1 MLAVALGVV
10 LERHLE
16 AASPAELA
24 LWSLR
29 GLEVLEPGLKPELR
43 AGTLLLSRAD
53 RLVASRP
60 VPQPPPGTASDAAAV
75 PLAVTLAAL
84 FDVAWRSSPALR
96 RAGQDGMLRSAFEE
110 LFNHLDPYSRY
121 VSPAEAVATRTR
133 RVGQAGLGLRLA
145 AGRGRRVVVAAL
157 LPEGPAA
164 QAGLRPGDQVLAVD
178 GIGVSVDDLAAAAT
192 LLEGPAGTAVTLRLQ
207 RGGRRFDALLH
218 RIPGVPEPLQA
229 ERREDALWIRLDAF
243 SALTETRLIGALR
256 DGLRP
261 PRPRGVVL
269 DLRGNRG
276 GLLGQA
282 AAVASAFL
290 PGGLVGQTAGRHP
303 DAARRWE
310 ASGPD
315 QAEGLPVVVLI
326 DGRTASA
333 AEIVAAAL
341 ADRGRAVVV
350 GSASTGKGL
359 IQLVVPLPNGAELL
373 VSWSRVLAPLGWPIQ
388 GLGVLPMVCT
398 SLGTE
403 ATAGALVR
411 LRQGE
416 APMALPLARLRAAR
430 APVPGSEVAALRNT
444 CPPAEGRPADLA
456 VARTLLEQPETYAA
470 ALAQ

>member
-1 MLAVALGVV
+1 MAKGRGAAGGGRAADRRHGVPPAAGHPATLSRRPPARLILLFLLLLFGPARAGDAPFSRDEVQLVLAVALGVV

-218 RIPGVPEPLQA
+218 RIPGCQSRC
-229 ERREDALWIRLDAF
+229 RRSGGRMRCGFGWTP
-243 SALTETRLIGALR
+243 S
-256 DGLRP
+256 P
-261 PRPRGVVL
+261 PSPR
-269 DLRGNRG
+269 RG
-276 GLLGQA
+276 
-282 AAVASAFL
+282 
-290 PGGLVGQTAGRHP
+290 
-303 DAARRWE
+303 
-310 ASGPD
+310 
-315 QAEGLPVVVLI
+315 
-326 DGRTASA
+326 
-333 AEIVAAAL
+333 
-341 ADRGRAVVV
+341 
-350 GSASTGKGL
+350 
-359 IQLVVPLPNGAELL
+359 
-373 VSWSRVLAPLGWPIQ
+373 
-388 GLGVLPMVCT
+388 
-398 SLGTE
+398 
-403 ATAGALVR
+403 
-411 LRQGE
+411 
-416 APMALPLARLRAAR
+416 
-430 APVPGSEVAALRNT
+430 
-444 CPPAEGRPADLA
+444 
-456 VARTLLEQPETYAA
+456 
-470 ALAQ
+470 